1 MSVSP
6 VLPRLAAVML
16 CAALLAGCQS
26 SEEKAE
32 AHFESA
38 QQLLAEG
45 DGARALVELRNVL
58 SFNPEHVEGRRL
70 LSQTME
76 ESGDLSG
83 AYANYLALVEQLPGD
98 LEARLAV
105 ARIQL
110 SQSLWA
116 ELAQTVA
123 AAERIKADDPR
134 VVAFGLVRD
143 YQAAVQAGNDVQTAS
158 IARRA
163 EMLLAMEP
171 DDLALLRI
179 VIDRKSSAGNSS
191 EAAAL
196 IERSLA
202 LVPQDYA
209 LQNARLRLLIEAE
222 DGPAVVAQMDRM
234 MALFPQDE
242 VLPAARLQ
250 WHLTRG
256 ETAEAEAFL
265 RQRAGA
271 PTGETQPQVELVEFL
286 RVTAGPEAA
295 LAELDRLITANA
307 EDPKADLY
315 RALRASITFETA
327 DRAAALAELADI
339 VAKATSSDQTRSI
352 KALYA
357 NLLNRE
363 GAVEQVD
370 ALVADILKEDASH
383 QEALMLRAA
392 RFIAQDRPGQAI
404 VDLRA
409 ALNQAPT
416 DARVLSA
423 LATAYLRDGNT
434 DLATETMARAVEAAP
449 GQPALARDYARLLQD
464 LGRAE
469 VAQAVVY
476 DAWQRNLGDPGLI
489 EMLSSMALAA
499 QDWQLA
505 AEILGVLRGSPTEE
519 GLSAADQFES
529 TVLQAQDRFDEALAI
544 IDARLARAAEEDSA
558 GGRATWTLLKTEALI
573 RAERRAEAVALL
585 SQAVTEMPEF
595 PALRHRQAELAQED
609 GRTEEAIGIYRA
621 LIAANA
627 GDERAVRILYG
638 ILSTEGQTEE
648 AKAVLAAGLTAR
660 PDAVDL
666 RWVEASR
673 LQEEGDIAG
682 AVAIYEALYARD
694 SGNPIIANNLA
705 SLLATLSDDPE
716 TLDRAARI
724 ARRLRASEVPAFQ
737 DTHGWTLHRTGKSA
751 EALPF
756 LEAAAAGLSED
767 GSVHYHLGAV
777 LAALDRRDEAR
788 AALER
793 AVALGQGSAQ
803 PFVAR
808 AEALLAELDA
818 PAPAPAATP
827 APAPATGNTTTP

>member
-6 VLPRLAAVML
+6 VLTRLAAVMI

-38 QQLLAEG
+38 QQFLAEG
-45 DGARALVELRNVL
+45 DAARALVELRNVL

-76 ESGDLSG
+76 ESGDLAG

-110 SQSLWA
+110 SQSLWT
-116 ELAQTVA
+116 ELAQTVT

-134 VVAFGLVRD
+134 VVSFGLVRD
-143 YQAAVQAGNDVQTAS
+143 YRAAVQAGNDVQGAS

-163 EMLLAMEP
+163 ESLLATQPE
-171 DDLALLRI
+171 DLALLRI
-179 VIDRKSSAGNSS
+179 VIDRKSSGPTPA
-191 EAAAL
+191 EALPL
-196 IERSLA
+196 IDQSLA
-202 LVPQDYA
+202 KVPQDYD
-209 LQNARLRLLIEAE
+209 LQNVKLRLLIEAE
-222 DGPAVVAQMDRM
+222 DAPGVVAQMDRM
-234 MALFPQDE
+234 IALFPEDDL
-242 VLPAARLQ
+242 LPAARLQ

-295 LAELDRLITANA
+295 LKELEGLITANA

-315 RALRASITFETA
+315 RALRASITYETA

-339 VAKATSSDQTRSI
+339 LAKAASSDQTRRI

-370 ALVADILKEDASH
+370 ALVAEILKEDASH

-392 RFIAQDRPGQAI
+392 RFIAQDRAGQAI

-409 ALNQAPT
+409 ALNQAPS
-416 DARVLSA
+416 DARILAA
-423 LATAYLRDGNT
+423 LANAYLRDGNT

-449 GQPALARDYARLLQD
+449 EQAALARDYALLLQD

-469 VAQAVVY
+469 VARAVTY

-489 EMLSSMALAA
+489 QMLSSMALAD

-529 TVLQAQDRFDEALAI
+529 TVLQAQERFDEAIAI
-544 IDARLARAAEEDSA
+544 IDARLARAGEADDA
-558 GGRATWTLLKTEALI
+558 GARATWTLLKTEALV

-585 SQAVTEMPEF
+585 SQAVTDMPNVAAF
-595 PALRHRQAELAQED
+595 RHRQAELAQED
-609 GRTEEAIGIYRA
+609 GRLEEAMGIYRD

-627 GDERAVRILYG
+627 GDERAVRLLYG
-638 ILSTEGQTEE
+638 LLTTAGQRDE
-648 AKAVLAAGLTAR
+648 AKAVLAAGLAAR

-673 LQEEGDIAG
+673 LQEDGDIPG
-682 AVAIYEALYARD
+682 AIAIYEAIYAQD
-694 SGNPIIANNLA
+694 SSNPIIANNLA
-705 SLLATLSDDPE
+705 SLLAAVSDDPE

-724 ARRLRASEVPAFQ
+724 ARRLRASVVPAFQ
-737 DTHGWTLHRTGKSA
+737 DTYGWTLHRTGKSA

-756 LEAAAAGLSED
+756 LESAAAGLSED
-767 GSVHYHLGAV
+767 GSVQYHLGAV

-788 AALER
+788 IALER
-793 AVALGQGSAQ
+793 AIALAEGSPQ

-818 PAPAPAATP
+818 PAPAPATGT
-827 APAPATGNTTTP
+827 APAPAATP